1 MPLVH
6 IDTGDLFDDPSSPV
20 PPFQHSFEAWLQHA
34 RRTGA
39 LVRDSSEEVYRH
51 LWAVLTKWCVGQDPP
66 VRLEALSAADLEA
79 FIASRSGA
87 QGPDEELSPRYVW
100 RLLHLVDR
108 VLDHQRRAGNRTRAI
123 GTARPSPAAE
133 LLESRPDWRYANAAL
148 ADPLPEHLSAVQARQ
163 LVSFLSEARPR
174 AGTRSGVRVWQ
185 ELRNRAS
192 VALQLGAGLS
202 PGDVRAMRV
211 DGAIV
216 DGGRQA
222 GVPWKLRVAAD
233 GLSPEREAP
242 LAGWAAQLLR
252 HWLQVRNEAGIAGE
266 WLFPSTRS
274 GKPWGKVAQY
284 QAVKLVLTGAGFDD
298 EVVRGGSFRLR
309 HTFALRQLRRGR
321 APDEVARWLG
331 VTDPAVMTRYQ
342 RVVLAP
348 VDDLA

>member
-6 IDTGDLFDDPSSPV
+6 FESGDLFDDPSSPL
-20 PPFQHSFEAWLQHA
+20 PPFQRSFESWLQHA
-34 RRTGA
+34 RRSGT

-66 VRLEALSAADLEA
+66 VRLETLSAADLQA
-79 FIASRSGA
+79 FIASRNGVE
-87 QGPDEELSPRYVW
+87 GPDEELSPRYVW

-108 VLDHQRRAGNRTRAI
+108 VLQHQRRTSGRVRAL
-123 GTARPSPAAE
+123 GRERPSPAAE
-133 LLESRPDWRYANAAL
+133 LLESRPDWQYANAAL
-148 ADPLPEHLSAVQARQ
+148 ADPLPEHLSAVQARR

-174 AGTRSGVRVWQ
+174 GGGRSGVRSWQ
-185 ELRNRAS
+185 ELRNRAA

-202 PGDVRAMRV
+202 PGDVRAMRL
-211 DGAIV
+211 DGVIV
-216 DGGRQA
+216 DGGRHP
-222 GVPWKLRVAAD
+222 GMPWKLRVAAD

-242 LAGWAAQLLR
+242 MAGWAAQLLR
-252 HWLQVRNEAGIAGE
+252 HWLQVRAEACMPGE

-284 QAVKLVLTGAGFDD
+284 QAVKAVLSAAGFEDGL
-298 EVVRGGSFRLR
+298 VRGGSFRLR

-321 APDEVARWLG
+321 APEEVARWLG

-342 RVVLAP
+342 RVLIAP
-348 VDDLA
+348 VDDVV